1 MFLNTWLNGLLSWC
15 HVLFLPGLRFSKE
28 WKARQYLVDIIERKI
43 YTLNKS
49 TLIAMVYATDDE
61 STKSLSNEQIIDNAL
76 FLAGP
81 ETSSSTLTNC
91 LLLLGLH
98 PHVWKKIQLEQ
109 RSLVAKFGTHLTK
122 KDQLDNEC
130 QYLEAVI
137 KESMRIRPL
146 SGGQYHRTKATM
158 IVDGMQI
165 PQGWPITYNST
176 CQPKS

>member
-28 WKARQYLVDIIERKI
+28 WKARQNLVDIIERNI
-43 YTLNKS
+43 YTLKLRGPDES
-49 TLIAMVYATDDE
+49 TLSAMVYITDDE

-146 SGGQYHRTKATM
+146 S
-158 IVDGMQI
+158 
-165 PQGWPITYNST
+165 
-176 CQPKS
+176 